1 MSGVTVRPGTPE
13 EARRLLEASHALMEK
28 LYPSKSNHYLSIDA
42 LKTPDIRFLVAEI
55 RAQLVGCGALAVRAG
70 YGEIKSMFTD
80 PEARAQGVGDAVL
93 GALTELARAKGLPR
107 LRLETGHT
115 LSAAHRLY
123 ERHGFI
129 RRGPFGDYAQ
139 DPISILMEKVL

>member
-1 MSGVTVRPGTPE
+1 MSGVTVRQCDPE
-13 EARRLLEASHALMEK
+13 EARGLLEASHALMEE
-28 LYPSKSNHYLSIDA
+28 LYPSESNHYLSIDA

-55 RAQLVGCGALAVRAG
+55 CVKVVGCGAVAVRTG

-80 PEARAQGVGDAVL
+80 PSARALGVGDAVL
-93 GALTELARAKGLPR
+93 GAITDLARAEGLPR

-115 LSAAHRLY
+115 LTAAHRLY

-129 RRGPFGDYAQ
+129 RRGPFGDYAD
-139 DPISILMEKVL
+139 DPISIFMEKVL